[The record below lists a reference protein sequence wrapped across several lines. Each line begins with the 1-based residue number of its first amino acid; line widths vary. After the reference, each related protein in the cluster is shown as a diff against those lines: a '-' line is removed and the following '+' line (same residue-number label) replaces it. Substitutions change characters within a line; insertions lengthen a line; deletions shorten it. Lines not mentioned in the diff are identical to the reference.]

1 MDKVEVFPS
10 ITSIYQLAVKE
21 TVAVWSMKVFTKYAK
36 TTQKKQNKPG
46 CVYIKSVALTWSAKN
61 NSDAERLRCSVRMCM
76 FTLLRWYLLGFECA
90 CMSCYAFV
98 CTVEKES

>member
-1 MDKVEVFPS
+1 MPSYNTYSIPLKCTTHPLSLSKVIGLIYAIISALLVIMDKVEVFPS

-46 CVYIKSVALTWSAKN
+46 RVYIKSVALT
-61 NSDAERLRCSVRMCM
+61 
-76 FTLLRWYLLGFECA
+76 
-90 CMSCYAFV
+90 
-98 CTVEKES
+98 